1 MDEVAPTARNTLI
14 ILDEPFT
21 GLDPLVRDEL
31 IEVLLEI
38 AEGAT
43 ILISSHDIAEIET
56 IASHIG
62 ISIAP
67 PNPVFR
73 GGSLTRLTRNVLA
86 QDTSGRT
93 L

>member
-1 MDEVAPTARNTLI
+1 VDGKKGRAKEFGQN
-14 ILDEPFT
+14 
-21 GLDPLVRDEL
+21 L
-31 IEVLLEI
+31 IELLLLEI

-73 GGSLTRLTRNVLA
+73 GGSLTRLTRNALA